1 MLMLNWFSSALCRL
15 GSLYVN
21 TRISMVKVNLQGLT
35 LEILHLYQS
44 ELYKFASCVQYY
56 LRQMYPESE
65 LSLKNN
71 KVEKNILK
79 TDFNA
84 SECTLALVRLW
95 SRDVPNVTINPGVTP
110 MRRRDA
116 TSSMSICFEKT
127 MNSKDRNVPI
137 ISMSRECKTHF
148 FPISQLNRFLKN
160 AAY

>member
-35 LEILHLYQS
+35 LEILHLYQC
-44 ELYKFASCVQYY
+44 ELHKSCFVCTV
-56 LRQMYPESE
+56 LV
-65 LSLKNN
+65 LSDEPRIQIKLK
-71 KVEKNILK
+71 KLKWKIFILK

-137 ISMSRECKTHF
+137 ISMSKECKTHF
-148 FPISQLNRFLKN
+148 FQSHS
-160 AAY
+160 